1 MPAGGERPR
10 VCNDLRQ
17 MVLDDLDSGFTP
29 KDITQRL
36 RVSNSFIS
44 QLRKTYHAFGTV
56 DPVHEMSYG
65 PAPKITTAAA
75 DGMLDLFNQDPQ
87 CSLLDH
93 MEHLTLEYGIEV
105 SITTVSRKLKI
116 TYKRFERINQ
126 AQDPLPTY

>member
-17 MVLDDLDSGFTP
+17 VVLDDLDSGFTP

-65 PAPKITTAAA
+65 PAPKITTAAT
-75 DGMLDLFNQDPQ
+75 DGMLDLFNQDPR

-93 MEHLTLEYGIEV
+93 IEHLKLEYGIEV
-105 SITTVSRKLKI
+105 SISTVSRKLKI